1 VTLARFLIL
10 LSSAL
15 FAVTG
20 FAYLIVPGAALTVV
34 GIDSTAASEFLLRT
48 EGVVLLTAAA
58 LLWAIRATR
67 AAARV
72 GLLALAGYYLVG
84 SLVDLLAFYQ
94 GTVQWPSV
102 PSAALRI
109 GLGLA
114 CAVTAARL
122 GPSA

>member
-1 VTLARFLIL
+1 
-10 LSSAL
+10 
-15 FAVTG
+15 
-20 FAYLIVPGAALTVV
+20 VPGAALTVV
-34 GIDSTAASEFLLRT
+34 GIDSTASSDFLLRT
-48 EGVVLLTAAA
+48 EGVALLTAAA
-58 LLWAIRATR
+58 LLWAIRETR

-109 GLGLA
+109 GLGIA